1 MAQTLEGIYNTS
13 AFDGT
18 VESDFIKLGI
28 IPDAL
33 KADLIDYSVADF
45 DDYRQALT
53 NYLRAVYPLD
63 YNNFIESDLGIMM
76 MEMFSYLAATLSL
89 KADMTANELY
99 LPTVKSTNNLRK
111 LLQLIGVSL
120 KGPTSSRATAMLT
133 SPNAL
138 NESNDTLT
146 VLFGNRT
153 FSIPSNKDS
162 EPLSYTIYKYDTDTG
177 KVDLE
182 ARDIILQ
189 DEETVDSSKL
199 LFNNVIL
206 LEGEIKETTGTFEDT
221 QSIKTIS
228 ITDSGVVEGSL
239 VVSAD
244 DGTIYHEIENVYL
257 ASGATDKVFQKV
269 YDSNYAAT
277 LVFGDGARGKA
288 PVSNQAYRVLYRV
301 GGGERGNIPS
311 NYINVSFPATHSDD
325 GIVTASIQNITRAT
339 GGFNAET
346 VDHAKRYA
354 PYTFKTQYRAV
365 TGEDYTTYINNFIST
380 AGQAGKGISVLR
392 DSGAGAN
399 MIDVYVVSKASDRQ
413 VERSSIVYKQEL
425 LSKLNSVKMLTDE
438 ITIVDGLVRTLDL
451 VVTVFVDKSAERF
464 EEDIKRKANAKILSY
479 FNVANRE
486 FGERFELSR
495 LNRAL
500 YEISEIR
507 FSKVDNLN
515 EDIRLNFNEIL
526 QLNNAEIN
534 VEYV

>member
-1 MAQTLEGIYNTS
+1 MAQNLEGIYNTS

-18 VESDFIKLGI
+18 VESDFLKLGI
-28 IPDAL
+28 IPDAT
-33 KADLIDYSVADF
+33 KAELIDYSVADF
-45 DDYRQALT
+45 DDYKLALT
-53 NYLRAVYPLD
+53 NYLQAVYPLD

-76 MEMFSYLAATLSL
+76 LEMFSYLAATLSL
-89 KADMTANELY
+89 KADMTANEMF
-99 LPTVKSTNNLRK
+99 LPTVKNTNNLRK

-120 KGPTSSRATAMLT
+120 KGPISSRATGVLT

-146 VLFGNRT
+146 VKFENRT
-153 FSIPSNKDS
+153 FAIPSNKDS
-162 EPLSYTIYKYDTDTG
+162 EPLSYTIYKYNTSTG

-182 ARDIILQ
+182 ARDIVLN
-189 DEETVDSSKL
+189 DEETIDSAKVI
-199 LFNNVIL
+199 FNNVIL
-206 LEGEIKETTGTFEDT
+206 LEGDLKETTGTFSDT
-221 QSIKTIS
+221 EITKTIS
-228 ITDSGVVEGSL
+228 VTESGIVEGSII
-239 VVSAD
+239 VSAD
-244 DGTIYHEIENVYL
+244 DGTIYHEIENLYL

-269 YDSNYAAT
+269 YDSDYAAT

-288 PVSNQAYRVLYRV
+288 PVSNQAYRVMYRV

-325 GIVTASIQNITRAT
+325 GVVTASIQNATRAT
-339 GGFNAET
+339 GGSNAET
-346 VDHAKRYA
+346 ISHAKRYA
-354 PYTFKTQYRAV
+354 PYSFKTQYRAV
-365 TGEDYTTYINNFIST
+365 TGEDYTTYINDFIST
-380 AGQAGKGISVLR
+380 AGQAGKGMAVLR
-392 DSGAGAN
+392 DSGGGAN

-425 LSKLNSVKMLTDE
+425 LNKLNSVKMLTDE

-451 VVTVFVDKSAERF
+451 VVTIFIDKSSEKF
-464 EEDIKRKANAKILSY
+464 EEDIKRKANEKILSY

-486 FGERFELSR
+486 FGERFELSK
-495 LNRAL
+495 LSRAL
-500 YEISEIR
+500 FEINEIR

-515 EDIRLNFNEIL
+515 EDIKLNFNEIL